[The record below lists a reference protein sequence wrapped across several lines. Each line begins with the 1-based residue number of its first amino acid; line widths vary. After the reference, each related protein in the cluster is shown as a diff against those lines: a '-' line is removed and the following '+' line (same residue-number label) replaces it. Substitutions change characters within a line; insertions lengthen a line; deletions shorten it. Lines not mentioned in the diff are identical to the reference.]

1 MLILI
6 VRQQGDY
13 RMDMEVLKKRISTFR
28 GDGGK
33 VRITDDQLYMEI
45 LLAWEQWKGTS
56 KDFFKTIGVSKSG
69 LAAIIGK
76 AKRMR
81 REGHFPVEEF
91 KEIKVLES
99 AMTSP
104 LGVCSGVEIV
114 WDNAK
119 LIRFQQVDQLIDFLK
134 KVA

>member
-1 MLILI
+1 
-6 VRQQGDY
+6 
-13 RMDMEVLKKRISTFR
+13 MDMEVLKKRISTFR
-28 GDGGK
+28 GEGGK
-33 VRITDDQLYMEI
+33 VRITDDQLYLEI
-45 LLAWEQWKGTS
+45 LVAWEQWKGTS
-56 KDFFKTIGVSKSG
+56 KDFFRTIGVSKSG

-91 KEIKVLES
+91 KEIKVAES
-99 AMTSP
+99 AMSS
-104 LGVCSGVEIV
+104 GHFGGVEIV
-114 WDNAK
+114 WDSGK

>member
-1 MLILI
+1 
-6 VRQQGDY
+6 
-13 RMDMEVLKKRISTFR
+13 MDIEVLKKKISTFR

-56 KDFFKTIGVSKSG
+56 KEFFKCIGVSKSG

-81 REGHFPVEEF
+81 REGHFPAEDF
-91 KEIKVLES
+91 KEIKVADAVGAS
-99 AMTSP
+99 DP
-104 LGVCSGVEIV
+104 CSGVEII
-114 WDNAK
+114 WDNGK
-119 LIRFQQVDQLIDFLK
+119 LIRFAQVEQLIDFLK

>member
-1 MLILI
+1 
-6 VRQQGDY
+6 
-13 RMDMEVLKKRISTFR
+13 MDMEVLKKKISTFR
-28 GDGGK
+28 GPAGK

-45 LLAWEQWKGTS
+45 LSAWEQWKGSS

-91 KEIKVLES
+91 KEIKVSDPSSRAATGDPCQGIEMIWGEGKVLRFNH
-99 AMTSP
+99 
-104 LGVCSGVEIV
+104 VDDVVE
-114 WDNAK
+114 
-119 LIRFQQVDQLIDFLK
+119 FLK

>member
-1 MLILI
+1 VDI
-6 VRQQGDY
+6 
-13 RMDMEVLKKRISTFR
+13 EVLKKRISTFR

-56 KDFFKTIGVSKSG
+56 KEFFRSIGVSKSG

-81 REGHFPVEEF
+81 REGHFPAEEF
-91 KEIKVLES
+91 KEIKV
-99 AMTSP
+99 ADAA
-104 LGVCSGVEIV
+104 GVSGPCSGVEII
-114 WDNAK
+114 WDNGK
-119 LIRFQQVDQLIDFLK
+119 LIRFAQVEQLIDFLK

>member
-1 MLILI
+1 
-6 VRQQGDY
+6 
-13 RMDMEVLKKRISTFR
+13 MDIDVLKKRISTFR

-45 LLAWEQWKGTS
+45 LQSWEQWKGSS
-56 KDFFKTIGVSKSG
+56 KDFFRAIGVSKSG

-81 REGHFPVEEF
+81 REGHFPAEEF
-91 KEIKVLES
+91 KEIKVMES
-99 AMTSP
+99 GLSVSGP
-104 LGVCSGVEIV
+104 CSGVEII
-114 WDNAK
+114 WENGK
-119 LIRFQQVDQLIDFLK
+119 LIRFSQVEQLIDFLK